1 MCFFTISDL
10 ESGFTSVVVGGYG
23 WGNLLFTI
31 SFCMYSSGEMWV
43 WLRVTVIHDMRSSN
57 KICIYFSGIE
67 VSISQDLQSVICNYF
82 SGGKRYRYCR
92 GRCIYYS

>member
-1 MCFFTISDL
+1 MSL
-10 ESGFTSVVVGGYG
+10 
-23 WGNLLFTI
+23 
-31 SFCMYSSGEMWV
+31 CMYSSGEMWV

-82 SGGKRYRYCR
+82 SGGK
-92 GRCIYYS
+92 CIGTVGVGVSIIHDLR